1 MTLLKT
7 SFWTALST
15 GIRLIVGFVIAK
27 ILAVYLGP
35 IGFAVIG
42 QFQNFIQMVLT
53 FAGGMIQTG
62 VVKYIAEF
70 RDNEL
75 EKAKILSTAFWI
87 CLISSLIIGIILFLL
102 RDVIAVQLL
111 QDVHLS
117 EFISLFA
124 LTLAFY
130 VFNTFLISVLNG
142 EGAVKCLTL
151 SNIGTSILGL
161 IFTLLLVH
169 YYHFPG
175 ALLALVLTQSIV
187 FFFTL
192 SLVMRSRWF
201 IMANFIQRMDP
212 QYLRQFFKYAL
223 MGITTA
229 LMLPLMQ
236 IIIREYIGHTLSWR
250 DAGYWQAMTKISD
263 GYLMLITTTLS
274 VYYLPKLSSL
284 PNNAA
289 IKKEIFM
296 GYQKILPVAILLAAS
311 IFIFRHFIILVLF
324 SQTFLPMQALFLFQ
338 LLGDVFKIGS
348 WLLGYT
354 LLAKAMT
361 TTIIFMEILFSVT
374 YCLFTLIF
382 IHWFGLI
389 GATLGFACN
398 YLVFWVTMAFL
409 LKNRLSRA

>member
-263 GYLMLITTTLS
+263 G
-274 VYYLPKLSSL
+274 
-284 PNNAA
+284 
-289 IKKEIFM
+289 
-296 GYQKILPVAILLAAS
+296 
-311 IFIFRHFIILVLF
+311 
-324 SQTFLPMQALFLFQ
+324 
-338 LLGDVFKIGS
+338 
-348 WLLGYT
+348 
-354 LLAKAMT
+354 
-361 TTIIFMEILFSVT
+361 
-374 YCLFTLIF
+374 
-382 IHWFGLI
+382 
-389 GATLGFACN
+389 
-398 YLVFWVTMAFL
+398 
-409 LKNRLSRA
+409 